1 MSAQNT
7 EALGAKAH
15 EEMLKKER
23 RANNVWNKLKR
34 NKTAMIG
41 LVIVLFMV
49 IIAIFAP
56 VITSVDPD
64 EIHPLDTFLTPGQNG
79 HIFGT
84 DEFGRDLFA
93 RILYGSRVSIIVA
106 VGGTIVAGIIGILG
120 PDRRLHGRIRGRG
133 YHAYHGRS
141 SGFPIRTSVYHPDDS
156 SGAGRGQ
163 CYHSHR
169 CG

>member
-23 RANNVWNKLKR
+23 RAKNVWNKLKR

-106 VGGTIVAGIIGILG
+106 VSGTIVAGII
-120 PDRRLHGRIRGRG
+120 
-133 YHAYHGRS
+133 
-141 SGFPIRTSVYHPDDS
+141 
-156 SGAGRGQ
+156 
-163 CYHSHR
+163 
-169 CG
+169 

>member
-1 MSAQNT
+1 MGAQNT

-49 IIAIFAP
+49 VIAIFAP

-64 EIHPLDTFLTPGQNG
+64 EIHPL
-79 HIFGT
+79 
-84 DEFGRDLFA
+84 
-93 RILYGSRVSIIVA
+93 
-106 VGGTIVAGIIGILG
+106 
-120 PDRRLHGRIRGRG
+120 
-133 YHAYHGRS
+133 
-141 SGFPIRTSVYHPDDS
+141 
-156 SGAGRGQ
+156 GQ
-163 CYHSHR
+163 CPPLRSGIPEPASFTQSASSTTA
-169 CG
+169 C

>member
-1 MSAQNT
+1 MGAQNT

-49 IIAIFAP
+49 VIAIFAP

-64 EIHPLDTFLTPGQNG
+64 EIHPLDTFLTPGQDG
-79 HIFGT
+79 HIS
-84 DEFGRDLFA
+84 ERM
-93 RILYGSRVSIIVA
+93 
-106 VGGTIVAGIIGILG
+106 
-120 PDRRLHGRIRGRG
+120 
-133 YHAYHGRS
+133 S
-141 SGFPIRTSVYHPDDS
+141 SGVTCLPEFFTVPVSPSLWLWAVPSLQVLSESCWD
-156 SGAGRGQ
+156 
-163 CYHSHR
+163 
-169 CG
+169 

>member
-7 EALGAKAH
+7 EALGVKAQ
-15 EEMLKKER
+15 EDMLKKER

-41 LVIVLFMV
+41 LFIVLFMV
-49 IIAIFAP
+49 FIAIFAP
-56 VITSVDPD
+56 IITNVDPD

-93 RILYGSRVSIIVA
+93 
-106 VGGTIVAGIIGILG
+106 
-120 PDRRLHGRIRGRG
+120 G
-133 YHAYHGRS
+133 YSMVHVFPSSLQWAAPLLQVS
-141 SGFPIRTSVYHPDDS
+141 SGSCW
-156 SGAGRGQ
+156 GW
-163 CYHSHR
+163 
-169 CG
+169 

>member
-64 EIHPLDTFLTPGQNG
+64 EIHPLDTFLTLRTERPYFRNG
-79 HIFGT
+79 
-84 DEFGRDLFA
+84 
-93 RILYGSRVSIIVA
+93 RVRA
-106 VGGTIVAGIIGILG
+106 
-120 PDRRLHGRIRGRG
+120 
-133 YHAYHGRS
+133 
-141 SGFPIRTSVYHPDDS
+141 
-156 SGAGRGQ
+156 
-163 CYHSHR
+163 
-169 CG
+169 